1 MNLGIRTA
9 LYVALAMT
17 VLAESF
23 APLGLAPSPHEQLF
37 ALFAPPFNAYSI
49 STLAFHFWVLRFC
62 YRPSAG
68 EGMAA
73 LGLTG
78 LFLAACA
85 LSGVGQGLPIW
96 YLGAIP
102 AGALGLAS
110 LALLLHKR
118 VSGVPEQEFAHGKL
132 LAACGL
138 VVLMHLNVEC
148 WLALTAAL
156 HPATFDG
163 AAFIFDSAL
172 GFQASVWL
180 AQRFA
185 EWPILATPSSLAY
198 FSVAYGFSALYGLQL
213 AAPERARANIIT
225 FIILCWSSAYLLY
238 HFCPVAGPK
247 YAFGADFPGS
257 LPDSGETVRT
267 TFMVPPAP
275 RNAVPSMHFGWALGI
290 FISALSFSRPVRIVF
305 GVLLALNALA
315 TLGLGEHYLV
325 DLVIAFPYI
334 VAMYALCLRPGA
346 AAPKAIRNGVVF
358 GLGSTIAWMAVL
370 RAGARFMDTHHA
382 LAMLAVVVTLMG
394 GWSFLAPLLQARGA
408 AVAAPVP
415 APAQRAAGTGLPGK
429 SVIVLFVLSGFAALV
444 YQVLFSKML
453 SHTFGSAA
461 TATYTVLATYMG
473 GMALGSWLG
482 GRIAERRADPVRV
495 YAWCEFAIALYC
507 LATPLIFAAIH
518 SLYLRLAAAFRPDD
532 IVLVWVQMLLG
543 VSALLA
549 PTVLMGM
556 TLPVLVRH
564 VRGHAFAIGMP
575 VAVLYSANT
584 LGAAFGALLSGY
596 ALIPAFGLTN
606 TVRLAAWLNLL
617 VAGAAIV
624 ICKRLLPPV
633 RGEFAAVAPESA
645 PSEPRA
651 RRAGFLALGIL
662 GLSGVVSLGLEVVS
676 IHLLAIVAGNSV
688 YAFSLMLFAFLI
700 GLAAGAESARRLL
713 RRALQPELIVS
724 LAQFG
729 LALAVLGGVFVWEP
743 IPAYFATFDGYP
755 LTRGFAAR
763 ETVRA
768 LVCVVAMFP
777 PAFFIGLYYPA
788 CLQIAGEAFARGRLR
803 AAGSAIALNT
813 LGNIAGVLLVGFAL
827 LPATGALRSIQVLA
841 LVSFALGW
849 VLFPYLSPGG
859 RRAVAAAGCAV
870 MAVLLAQ
877 PRDFDYNRLAT
888 GANVYFRAI
897 DFGPVIDH
905 AESLDGGLTTVHRAR
920 IQGRAEP
927 IKTLL
932 TNAKFQGTDDR
943 YGEMISQTAYALTPL
958 MHAAGRD
965 AALLIGFG
973 TGATAGVLHDAG
985 FARLDLVDLSRDV
998 FILSNRHFAGVNH
1011 GVTGKPGVE
1020 TFVTDG
1026 RNFLALTDRQ
1036 YDLISMQL
1044 SSIWFAGAAAL
1055 YNHEFYRLVRARL
1068 RPDGVFKQWVQ
1079 LHHITPVELGYILGT
1094 VRAEFRYVWLYLIQ
1108 EQGIIVATSD
1118 PAARP
1123 DERRLRLIEE
1133 NANLR
1138 QTLQAY
1144 FSGAASLLES
1154 LLLAPEAVDRLLGDF
1169 AGGGVLPV
1177 STDDNAILEYRTPKG
1192 NVLDTDRSYEFNTR
1206 WLSGYRIPASEPR
1219 TGSR

>member
-17 VLAESF
+17 LLAEPF
-23 APLGLAPSPHEQLF
+23 GPLGLGPSPHEQLL

-62 YRPSAG
+62 YRPSAP
-68 EGMAA
+68 EGIAA
-73 LGLTG
+73 LSVTG
-78 LFLAACA
+78 LFLAGCA
-85 LSGVGQGLPIW
+85 LAGVGQGLPIW
-96 YLGAIP
+96 YLGALP
-102 AGALGLAS
+102 AGALGLVS
-110 LALLLHKR
+110 LALLVQQRLR
-118 VSGVPEQEFAHGKL
+118 GVPECEYAHGKL

-138 VVLMHLNVEC
+138 VVLMHLNVES
-148 WLALTAAL
+148 WLALTSAL

-172 GFQASVWL
+172 GFQASVWF

-185 EWPILATPSSLAY
+185 EWPTFATPSTLAY

-247 YAFGADFPGS
+247 YAFGADFPGN
-257 LPDSGETVRT
+257 LPVSGETVRT
-267 TFMVPPAP
+267 SFSVPPAP

-290 FISALSFSRPVRIVF
+290 FISALSFAWPVRVVF
-305 GVLLALNALA
+305 GLLLALNAAA

-346 AAPKAIRNGVVF
+346 AAPGTVRNAVTF
-358 GLGSTIAWMAVL
+358 GLGSTFAWMAVL
-370 RAGARFMDTHHA
+370 RDGARFMDEHHA
-382 LAMLAVVVTLMG
+382 LAVLAVVATLVG
-394 GWSFLAPLLQARGA
+394 GWKFLVPLLQPRGRA
-408 AVAAPVP
+408 DAAPVP
-415 APAQRAAGTGLPGK
+415 ASAEAAPGPGNAGRT
-429 SVIVLFVLSGFAALV
+429 VVVLFVLSGFAALV
-444 YQVLFSKML
+444 YQVLFAKML
-453 SHTFGSAA
+453 SSTFGSAA
-461 TATYTVLATYMG
+461 TATQTVLATYMG

-482 GRIAERRADPVRV
+482 GRIAERRSDPVRV
-495 YAWCEFAIALYC
+495 YAYCEMAIALYC
-507 LATPLIFAAIH
+507 LATPWIFAGVH
-518 SLYLRLAAAFRPDD
+518 FLYLRWAVSFRADD
-532 IVLVWVQMLLG
+532 LVLVWVQLLLG
-543 VSALLA
+543 VLALLV
-549 PTVLMGM
+549 PTILMGM
-556 TLPVLVRH
+556 TLPVLVKH
-564 VRGHAFAIGMP
+564 IRGHASSIGMP
-575 VAVLYSANT
+575 VAALYSANT
-584 LGAAFGALLSGY
+584 LGAAFGALLAGY
-596 ALIPAFGLTN
+596 ALIPAFGLTH

-624 ICKRLLPPV
+624 IFRRLPVPIAAEPGTTDRDPAPP
-633 RGEFAAVAPESA
+633 A
-645 PSEPRA
+645 PRA
-651 RRAGFLALGIL
+651 RQAGFLALGIL

-700 GLAAGAESARRLL
+700 GLAAGAETTRRLM
-713 RRALQPELIVS
+713 RRALQPELLVS

-729 LALAVLGGVFVWEP
+729 LALSLLLGVFLWEQ

-755 LTRGFAAR
+755 LTRSFGAR

-768 LVCVVAMFP
+768 LVCFVAMFP
-777 PAFFIGLYYPA
+777 PAFFIGGYYPA
-788 CLQIAGEAFARGRLR
+788 CLQIAGEAFARGRLQ
-803 AAGSAIALNT
+803 ATGSAIALNT
-813 LGNIAGVLLVGFAL
+813 LGNIAGVLLVGFVF
-827 LPATGALRSIQVLA
+827 LPGVGALRSLHLLA

-849 VLFPYLSPGG
+849 VLFLYLPPGG
-859 RRAVAAAGCAV
+859 RRAVVAAGIAV
-870 MAVLLAQ
+870 VALLFAQ
-877 PRDFDYNRLAT
+877 PRDFDYDRLST

-897 DFGPVIDH
+897 YFGPVIDH
-905 AESLDGGLTTVHRAR
+905 AESLDGGLTTVHRAQ
-920 IQGRAEP
+920 IPGRPEP
-927 IKTLL
+927 IRTLL

-943 YGEMISQTAYALTPL
+943 LGEMISQTGYALTPL
-958 MHAAGRD
+958 MHSGGRD

-973 TGATAGVLHDAG
+973 TGATAAVLYDAG

-998 FILSNRHFAGVNH
+998 FTLSSRHFAGVNR
-1011 GVTGKPGVE
+1011 GVIAKPGVE

-1055 YNHEFYRLVRARL
+1055 YNQEFYRLVRARL
-1068 RPDGVFKQWVQ
+1068 RPDGVFKQWMQ

-1094 VRAEFRYVWLYLIQ
+1094 VRAEFRYVWLYLVQ
-1108 EQGIIVATSD
+1108 EQGIIVAAND

-1123 DERRLRLIEE
+1123 DERRMALIEA
-1133 NANLR
+1133 NAKLR
-1138 QTLQAY
+1138 QTMQA
-1144 FSGAASLLES
+1144 FFTSTASLLDS
-1154 LLLAPEAVDRLLGDF
+1154 LLLAPEAVDRLLRDF
-1169 AGGGVLPV
+1169 AGGIELPV
-1177 STDDNAILEYRTPKG
+1177 STDDNAVLEYRTPKG
-1192 NVLDTDRSYEFNTR
+1192 NVLDTDGSYRQNTK
-1206 WLSGYRIPASEPR
+1206 WLGSYR
-1219 TGSR
+1219 